1 MKVRNKLVLAF
12 GALIVFMGSVFF
24 SIAHGYIGNL
34 FRQYAN
40 AAEQANAEQWA
51 HSLEW
56 FYLQNGLSWDGVSQY
71 IFGILQERPGRNLG
85 FDHLILYDENHHAMV
100 QVGTPSDTASGQHM
114 TEVPITVAG
123 QVVGAVAIS
132 DRVAR
137 GSPVEQNVLHSMTIA
152 AVWGTIIT
160 SLLALIVG
168 AWLARIFTNP
178 LRSMIATMRRIQDG
192 DLQARIHI
200 KSKDEFGE
208 VAATFNEMTDR
219 LWRTEEARRHLVA
232 DVAHELRTP
241 LTIMQGQLEL
251 IQQGV
256 KPAEPA
262 TLLPIQDE
270 VMRLTRLVQDL
281 HQLSLAEV
289 GNLPLNK
296 APTDVV
302 ELVER
307 VVDNFQIEA
316 EERQIQLLFESAVEH
331 TAILQIDP
339 DRMTQVFVNLLGNA
353 LRYTPSGGRVV
364 VRVERADKDIRVSVA
379 DSGPG
384 IDEAHLP
391 HIFNRFYRVE
401 GDRSRG
407 SGGTGLGLAI
417 AKEFVEAH
425 HGRIDVSSVVGRGTV
440 FDVWLP
446 LSSS

>member
-1 MKVRNKLVLAF
+1 
-12 GALIVFMGSVFF
+12 
-24 SIAHGYIGNL
+24 
-34 FRQYAN
+34 
-40 AAEQANAEQWA
+40 
-51 HSLEW
+51 
-56 FYLQNGLSWDGVSQY
+56 
-71 IFGILQERPGRNLG
+71 
-85 FDHLILYDENHHAMV
+85 
-100 QVGTPSDTASGQHM
+100 
-114 TEVPITVAG
+114 
-123 QVVGAVAIS
+123 VGAVAIS